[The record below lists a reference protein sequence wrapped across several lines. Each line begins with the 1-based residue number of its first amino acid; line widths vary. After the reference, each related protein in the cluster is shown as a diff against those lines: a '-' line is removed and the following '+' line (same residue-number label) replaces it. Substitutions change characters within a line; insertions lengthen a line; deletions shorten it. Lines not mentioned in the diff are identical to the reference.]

1 MKIFLILSLL
11 LLTSAIFSQEEPS
24 NKGGTYYKFSF
35 ATTLTLNENFEK
47 KQEGEEYK
55 DRVFAGKTFLRLSAY
70 FFETSI
76 GYQFG
81 QRAALGVNLGYHY
94 HSEQGLH
101 FIPAY
106 LNARINFSDKEDS
119 FFLRG
124 GFGKLIGIGSN
135 FESGTYSKVG
145 LGIQTQKIG
154 LIGLEF
160 NYKEIG
166 FRDLEGLE
174 SISLFLEYI
183 LF

>member
-1 MKIFLILSLL
+1 
-11 LLTSAIFSQEEPS
+11 
-24 NKGGTYYKFSF
+24 
-35 ATTLTLNENFEK
+35 
-47 KQEGEEYK
+47 
-55 DRVFAGKTFLRLSAY
+55 
-70 FFETSI
+70 
-76 GYQFG
+76 
-81 QRAALGVNLGYHY
+81 LGVNLGYHY